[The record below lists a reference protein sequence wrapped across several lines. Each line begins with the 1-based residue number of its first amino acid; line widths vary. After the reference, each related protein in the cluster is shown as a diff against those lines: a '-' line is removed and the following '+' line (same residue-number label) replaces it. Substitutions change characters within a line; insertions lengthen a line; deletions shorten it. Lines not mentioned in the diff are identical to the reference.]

1 MISKNKQES
10 MTLAISRTFE
20 DLKKMA
26 VSDISARER
35 ILLAADDLFYAEG
48 IRVSGVDTI
57 IEQSGIAKT
66 TFYRHFP
73 SKDSLIVAYLEEREK
88 KYWQHVRSLMSKN
101 IDSPRQQ
108 LIDIFEFIKE
118 FLSQPRNRGCP
129 FINCAIEFPDPTH
142 PGHQIALSHKRR
154 VLAGL
159 VDLCTR
165 AKAKDPALLA
175 RQLLVVYD
183 GVMMSALQLREE
195 APLAEAV
202 EAAKTLIDLQIPA
215 QTSQNAVSSRT

>member
-1 MISKNKQES
+1 MSF
-10 MTLAISRTFE
+10 AISRNPRGPQ
-20 DLKKMA
+20 KMA
-26 VSDISARER
+26 VTDISARER
-35 ILLAADDLFYAEG
+35 ILMAADDLFYKEG

-73 SKDSLIVAYLEEREK
+73 SKDALIVAYLEEREK
-88 KYWQHVRSLMSKN
+88 KYWQDVRTLMSKN
-101 IDSPRQQ
+101 VESPRQQ
-108 LIDIFEFIKE
+108 LIDIFEFIKL

-154 VLAGL
+154 VLAGIT
-159 VDLCTR
+159 DLCTR
-165 AKAKDPALLA
+165 AKAKDPAQLA
-175 RQLLVVYD
+175 RQLLVIYD

-195 APLAEAV
+195 APLSEAV
-202 EAAKTLIDLQIPA
+202 DAAKVLIDLQIPA
-215 QTSQNAVSSRT
+215 QATQNVAASR